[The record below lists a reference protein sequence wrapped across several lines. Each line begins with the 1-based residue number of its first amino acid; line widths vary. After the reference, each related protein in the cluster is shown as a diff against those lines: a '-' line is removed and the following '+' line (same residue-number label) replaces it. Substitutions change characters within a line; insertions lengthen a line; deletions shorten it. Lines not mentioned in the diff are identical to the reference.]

1 MNIIQ
6 ISQQFHNDF
15 HVLDK
20 QTQDLLQKLSTV
32 MMDCWLNP
40 RSVID
45 AIQNQGK
52 ISLEGFLKMPSMF
65 HLDGIGIEDAH
76 NLFMGLD
83 SNSNGAL
90 SSKQLKKILDV
101 SEKEWLDQL
110 AYHTFDDFGNFQ
122 PNDIK
127 TNGIKSPRY
136 IALIAETEMETALI
150 KFVEKNLAFFRT
162 VKLVTTQSTGGMLEE
177 RLGLNVDLKI
187 TLGPLGGDQEL
198 GALVSRGEVYCSFL
212 FRDPLA
218 LAQTQMFDLLT
229 YLKLCD
235 IHNSM
240 IATNPQSANK
250 LMYALTRSPECK
262 VELFKTEN
270 KSKPSQSNIIQLYKT
285 RMKQIQTLNN
295 DAIASSRSQQVKK
308 LQIHMD
314 ISNRKFFSI
323 RSNKKRKVAMLLAR
337 IVRYHQKAE
346 CL

>member
-1 MNIIQ
+1 
-6 ISQQFHNDF
+6 
-15 HVLDK
+15 
-20 QTQDLLQKLSTV
+20 
-32 MMDCWLNP
+32 
-40 RSVID
+40 
-45 AIQNQGK
+45 
-52 ISLEGFLKMPSMF
+52 
-65 HLDGIGIEDAH
+65 
-76 NLFMGLD
+76 
-83 SNSNGAL
+83 
-90 SSKQLKKILDV
+90 
-101 SEKEWLDQL
+101 
-110 AYHTFDDFGNFQ
+110 
-122 PNDIK
+122 
-127 TNGIKSPRY
+127 
-136 IALIAETEMETALI
+136 
-150 KFVEKNLAFFRT
+150 
-162 VKLVTTQSTGGMLEE
+162 MLEE

-295 DAIASSRSQQVKK
+295 DAIASSRSQQVHSSENNMHKK
-308 LQIHMD
+308 SKKKVTNTHGYQQQKVLLHKIQQKKKSGNA
-314 ISNRKFFSI
+314 ISQNCQVSPKSRMSVTMPISDDLTK
-323 RSNKKRKVAMLLAR
+323 
-337 IVRYHQKAE
+337 
-346 CL
+346 C